1 MTIVHHVLIS
11 VNFLFRAYRW
21 RDGRYAVM
29 MLSHGLIYPVDI
41 LTDLGTDSWVIG
53 LATKGS
59 SLEHQALHGT
69 FAHHLSP

>member
-11 VNFLFRAYRW
+11 VNFLFRAYRCL
-21 RDGRYAVM
+21 RDGRYAAM
-29 MLSHGLIYPVDI
+29 MLLHGLIYPVDI

-53 LATKGS
+53 FATRGN

-69 FAHHLSP
+69 SAHH